1 MKSSNYKKMKYLK
14 NTLIITI
21 LYFLMVNVQTVYS
34 QVIEN
39 YEGTPITMNI
49 LNGGATDLST
59 LTVVNNPFK
68 TGINTSNKV
77 CYLLR
82 DKDGIPGEGFWSTK
96 TIDLTTNKY
105 IHVKVYKTRITAVKL
120 KVEDGL
126 GGILEIASINPQIK
140 VNQWEDLV
148 FDFSS
153 LTGNYTKIS
162 LMPDVIDPVGLGAD
176 INIYFDDI
184 IINNNPNA
192 VTFVEELFQNS
203 YKLYK
208 DIRKSNGVY
217 LDALALNGAGAKP
230 AAIAANGIGLMS
242 LCIADAMYI
251 KTGDAVNW
259 EAAANQVI
267 ATTQTFIDFKNNGK
281 INGAGM
287 FPRYFRWDTG
297 SQEGTW
303 PYEYSTIDNA
313 IFAMGLQM
321 CKNYFSSNSTIVSNV
336 NILLGSMDY
345 TKAIYPTQIAMVL
358 DQSGTIGSAFTI
370 PFNEYMVVAWLAK
383 NANSSNPG
391 YAKSQTFWN
400 TYFANP
406 TTAPISR
413 PNYAGY
419 VTLSDGG
426 YLSCFIPQFCYY
438 FVNMFK
444 NDTNYMSYFNNWLNA
459 DKLFATNNGAPNS
472 FEWGLGAGEIPGG
485 GYSADKINDNPNKIV
500 SPHIIAGFSP
510 IYSNAKSDL
519 LSLYN
524 NGNGASIYSIPSNTS
539 KKVLWRYKRTDTA
552 TRASYIQA
560 IDYSTML
567 FGLAS
572 LSENLGVNWFSSYNW
587 PLDLQALSLDDLSN
601 INDKVTV
608 YPNPFVE
615 KITVSVKEK
624 ERSEI
629 KIFDV
634 SGKLIVA
641 TKMNILTETIYL
653 PKGLP
658 SGLYILELKTLN
670 DSVRVKIVKK

>member
-1 MKSSNYKKMKYLK
+1 MKYLI
-14 NTLIITI
+14 NSFTTII
-21 LYFLMVNVQTVYS
+21 LFFSMFYMQAAYS

-49 LNGGATDLST
+49 LNGGASDLST
-59 LTVVNNPFK
+59 LTVINNPFK

-82 DKDGIPGEGFWSTK
+82 DKDGIPDEGFWSTK
-96 TIDLTTNKY
+96 TVDLTTNKY
-105 IHVKVYKTRITAVKL
+105 IHVKVYKTRITSVKF

-126 GGILEIASINPQIK
+126 GGIFEITSINPQTK

-148 FDFSS
+148 FNFSS
-153 LTGNYTKIS
+153 LTGSYTKIS
-162 LMPDVIDPVGLGAD
+162 FMPDVLDPVGLGAD

-184 IINNNPNA
+184 IINNNSNA
-192 VTFVEELFQNS
+192 ITFVDELFQNS

-217 LDALALNGAGAKP
+217 LDALAQNGAGAKP

-242 LCIADAMYI
+242 LCIADAMYN
-251 KTGDAVNW
+251 KTGDLVNW
-259 EAAANQVI
+259 EATANQAI

-297 SQEGTW
+297 SQDGTW

-321 CKNYFSSNSTIVSNV
+321 CKNYFSSNGTIVSNV
-336 NILLGSMDY
+336 NILLGYMDY
-345 TKAIYPTQIAMVL
+345 TKAIYPSQIAMIL
-358 DQSGTIGSAFTI
+358 DQSGNNGSAFTI
-370 PFNEYMVVAWLAK
+370 PFNEYMLVAWLAK
-383 NANSSNPG
+383 NTNSSNPG

-406 TTAPISR
+406 TTAPISK

-426 YLSCFIPQFCYY
+426 YLSSFIPQFCYY
-438 FVNMFK
+438 FVNIFR
-444 NDTNYMSYFNNWLNA
+444 NDTNYMSYFNNWLNS
-459 DKLFATNNGAPNS
+459 DKLFAINDGAPNS
-472 FEWGLGAGEIPGG
+472 YEWGLGAGEIPGG

-510 IYSNAKSDL
+510 IYSNTKSDL

-524 NGNGASIYSIPSNTS
+524 NGNGPSIYSLPSNTS
-539 KKVLWRYKRTDTA
+539 KKVLWRYKRMDTA

-587 PLDLQALSLDDLSN
+587 PLNLQGLATDNFSN
-601 INDKVTV
+601 ITDKITV

-615 KITVSVKEK
+615 KITVSVKDIEGAN
-624 ERSEI
+624 I
-629 KIFDV
+629 KIYDV
-634 SGKLIVA
+634 LGKQIFA
-641 TKMNILTETIYL
+641 KKMNNLTETIYL
-653 PKGLP
+653 PKQLS
-658 SGLYILELKTLN
+658 SGLYILELKTN
-670 DSVRVKIVKK
+670 NVSARIKIIKK

>member
-1 MKSSNYKKMKYLK
+1 MKNLK
-14 NTLIITI
+14 NSITVI
-21 LYFLMVNVQTVYS
+21 VLYFLIFDGQVAYS
-34 QVIEN
+34 QIIEN
-39 YEGTPITMNI
+39 YEGTPITMNTI
-49 LNGGATDLST
+49 NGGATDLST
-59 LTVVNNPFK
+59 LTIINNPYK

-77 CYLLR
+77 CKLLR
-82 DKDGIPGEGFWSTK
+82 DKDGLPEAGFWATK
-96 TIDLTTNKY
+96 SINLSTNKY
-105 IHVKVYKTRITAVKL
+105 IHVKVYKTRITPVKF

-126 GGILEIASINPQIK
+126 GGIFEMTSINPQTKI
-140 VNQWEDLV
+140 NQWEDLV

-162 LMPDVIDPVGLGAD
+162 LIPDFISPVGLGAD

-184 IINNNPNA
+184 IINTNPNA
-192 VTFVEELFQNS
+192 VTFVDELFQNS

-259 EAAANQVI
+259 EATANQVI

-281 INGAGM
+281 VNGAGM
-287 FPRYFRWDTG
+287 FPRYFRWDNG
-297 SQEGTW
+297 SQDGTW

-313 IFAMGLQM
+313 IFAMGLYM
-321 CKNYFSSNSTIVSNV
+321 CKNYFSGNATIVSNV
-336 NILLGSMDY
+336 NILLASMDY
-345 TKAIYPTQIAMVL
+345 TKAIYPTQMAMIL
-358 DQSGTIGSAFTI
+358 DQSGNSGTAFTN
-370 PFNEYMVVAWLAK
+370 PFNEYMLVAWLAK
-383 NANSSNPG
+383 NANSSNSG

-406 TTAPISR
+406 KTAPISR

-438 FVNMFK
+438 FVNQFK
-444 NDTNYMSYFNNWLNA
+444 NEANYMSYFNNWLNS
-459 DKLFATNNGAPNS
+459 DKLFAINDGAPNS
-472 FEWGLGAGEIPGG
+472 YEWGLGAGEIPGG

-510 IYSNAKSDL
+510 IYSNAKADL

-524 NGNGASIYSIPSNTS
+524 NGNGASIYSLQSNTA
-539 KKVLWRYKRTDTA
+539 KKVLWRYKRNVTA
-552 TRASYIQA
+552 ARAFYIQA

-587 PLDLQALSLDDLSN
+587 PLNLQGLAIEDFSN
-601 INDKVTV
+601 KTNNIAV
-608 YPNPFVE
+608 YPNSFDD
-615 KITVSVKEK
+615 KITISVKELN
-624 ERSEI
+624 EAEI
-629 KIFDV
+629 KIFDF
-634 SGKLIVA
+634 SGKQILSY
-641 TKMNILTETIYL
+641 KMNNLIETIYF
-653 PKGLP
+653 PKQLS
-658 SGLYILELKTLN
+658 SGLYILELKTNN
-670 DSVRVKIVKK
+670 DSARVKIIKK

>member
-1 MKSSNYKKMKYLK
+1 MKYLK
-14 NTLIITI
+14 NTHATII
-21 LYFLMVNVQTVYS
+21 LYFSIVFLQTSYS

-49 LNGGATDLST
+49 LNGGVTDLST
-59 LTVVNNPFK
+59 LSVINNPYK

-77 CYLLR
+77 CNLLR
-82 DKDGIPGEGFWSTK
+82 DKDGIPDTGFWSTK

-105 IHVKVYKTRITAVKL
+105 IHVKVYKTRITTVKF

-126 GGILEIASINPQIK
+126 GGFLEISSINPQTKI
-140 VNQWEDLV
+140 NQWEDLV

-162 LMPDVIDPVGLGAD
+162 LMPDFMDPVGLIAD

-184 IINNNPNA
+184 IINNNSNA
-192 VTFVEELFQNS
+192 FTFIDELFQNS

-242 LCIADAMYI
+242 LCIANAMYL

-259 EAAANQVI
+259 EATENQVI

-287 FPRYFRWDTG
+287 FPRYFRWDNG
-297 SQEGTW
+297 SQDGSW
-303 PYEYSTIDNA
+303 SYEYSTIDNA
-313 IFAMGLQM
+313 IFALGLHM
-321 CKNYFSSNSTIVSNV
+321 CKNYFSGNPTIVSNV
-336 NILLGSMDY
+336 NTLLIAMDY

-358 DQSGTIGSAFTI
+358 DQSGNTGTAFTN
-370 PFNEYMVVAWLAK
+370 PFNEYMLVSWLAK
-383 NANSSNPG
+383 NTDISNPG

-413 PNYAGY
+413 PNYYGF

-438 FVNMFK
+438 FVNIFK
-444 NDTNYMSYFNNWLNA
+444 NDANYMSYFNNWLNA
-459 DKLFATNNGAPNS
+459 DKIFATNNGAPNS
-472 FEWGLGAGEIPGG
+472 YEWGLGAGEIPGG

-510 IYSNAKSDL
+510 IYSNTKSNL

-524 NGNGASIYSIPSNTS
+524 NDSGVSIYSLPSNTS
-539 KKVLWRYKRTDTA
+539 KKVLWRYKRIDTGA
-552 TRASYIQA
+552 RASYIQA

-572 LSENLGVNWFSSYNW
+572 LPENLGVNWFSFYNW
-587 PLDLQALSLDDLSN
+587 PLNVQALATEDFSN
-601 INDKVTV
+601 KTDKINV

-615 KITVSVKEK
+615 KISISVKEITK
-624 ERSEI
+624 ANI

-634 SGKLIVA
+634 SGKQIMA
-641 TKMNILTETIYL
+641 TKMNNLTETIYL
-653 PKGLP
+653 PKELA
-658 SGLYILELKTLN
+658 SGLYILELKTN
-670 DSVRVKIVKK
+670 TDSFRVKIIKK

>member
-1 MKSSNYKKMKYLK
+1 MKYLK
-14 NTLIITI
+14 KQIASNIVYLICFIG
-21 LYFLMVNVQTVYS
+21 QTSYS

-39 YEGTPITMNI
+39 YEGTPLTMNI
-49 LNGGATDLST
+49 LNGGVADLSS

-77 CYLLR
+77 CNLLR
-82 DKDGIPGEGFWSTK
+82 DKDGIPGAGFWATK
-96 TIDLTTNKY
+96 TVNLAINKFV
-105 IHVKVYKTRITAVKL
+105 HVKVYKSRITVVKFI
-120 KVEDGL
+120 VEDGA
-126 GGILEIASINPQIK
+126 GGILEMASINPQTK

-162 LMPDVIDPVGLGAD
+162 LIPDFSNPVALSAD

-184 IINNNPNA
+184 IINSNPNPIS
-192 VTFVEELFQNS
+192 FIDELFQNS

-242 LCIADAMYI
+242 LCISDAMYT

-259 EAAANQVI
+259 EATANQVI

-287 FPRYFRWDTG
+287 FPRYFRWDNG
-297 SQEGTW
+297 SQDGSW
-303 PYEYSTIDNA
+303 SYEYSTIDNA

-321 CKNYFSSNSTIVSNV
+321 CKNYFSGNATIVSNV
-336 NILLGSMDY
+336 NNLLQSMDY
-345 TKAIYPTQIAMVL
+345 TKAIYPSQIAMVL
-358 DQSGTIGSAFTI
+358 DQSGNSGTAFTI
-370 PFNEYMVVAWLAK
+370 PFNEYMLVAWLAK
-383 NANSSNPG
+383 NSNPMNPG

-413 PNYAGY
+413 PNYGGY

-438 FVNMFK
+438 FVNIFK
-444 NDTNYMSYFNNWLNA
+444 NDANYMAYYNNWLNA
-459 DKLFATNNGAPNS
+459 DKLYAINNGAPNS
-472 FEWGLGAGEIPGG
+472 YEWGLGAGEIPGG
-485 GYSADKINDNPNKIV
+485 GYSADKINSNLNKIV
-500 SPHIIAGFSP
+500 SPHIISGFSS
-510 IYSNAKSDL
+510 IYSNSKTDL

-524 NGNGASIYSIPSNTS
+524 NGNGASVYSLPSNNA
-539 KKVLWRYKRTDTA
+539 KKVLWRYKRIDTA
-552 TRASYIQA
+552 VRASYVQA

-572 LSENLGVNWFSSYNW
+572 LPENLGINWFSSYNW
-587 PLDLQALSLDDLSN
+587 PLDIQVLSVVDFFHKSDN
-601 INDKVTV
+601 IKV

-615 KITVSVKEK
+615 KITVSVKEIK
-624 ERSEI
+624 NAEI
-629 KIFDV
+629 KIFDM
-634 SGKLIVA
+634 SGKQVLT
-641 TKMNILTETIYL
+641 TKMNNLTETIFL
-653 PKGLP
+653 PKQLAA
-658 SGLYILELKTLN
+658 GLYILELKAN
-670 DSVRVKIVKK
+670 DESVKVKIIKK

>member
-1 MKSSNYKKMKYLK
+1 MKSIKLYKMKNLK
-14 NTLIITI
+14 NSITATI
-21 LYFLMVNVQTVYS
+21 LYFLMSNVQVAYS

-49 LNGGATDLST
+49 LNGGSEDLSS
-59 LTVVNNPFK
+59 LTVINNPFK

-77 CYLLR
+77 CNLLR
-82 DKDGIPGEGFWSTK
+82 DKDGIPGTGFWATK
-96 TIDLTTNKY
+96 TVDFTVNKY
-105 IHVKVYKTRITAVKL
+105 IHVKVYKTRITAVKF

-126 GGILEIASINPQIK
+126 GGILEMTSINPQTKI
-140 VNQWEDLV
+140 NQWEDLV

-153 LTGNYTKIS
+153 LTGNYAKIS
-162 LMPDVIDPVGLGAD
+162 LMPDFVDPVGLGAD

-184 IINNNPNA
+184 IVNNNPNPIS
-192 VTFVEELFQNS
+192 FIDELFQNS

-242 LCIADAMYI
+242 LCISDAMYA

-259 EAAANQVI
+259 EATANQVI

-287 FPRYFRWDTG
+287 FPRYFRWDSG

-321 CKNYFSSNSTIVSNV
+321 CKNYFSGNATIVSNV
-336 NILLGSMDY
+336 NILLASMDY
-345 TKAIYPTQIAMVL
+345 TKAIYPTQMAMVL
-358 DQSGTIGSAFTI
+358 DQSGNNGSAFTS
-370 PFNEYMVVAWLAK
+370 PFNEYMLVSWLAK
-383 NANSSNPG
+383 NANVANPG

-426 YLSCFIPQFCYY
+426 YLSSFIPQFCYY
-438 FVNMFK
+438 FVNIFK
-444 NDTNYMSYFNNWLNA
+444 NDANYMSYYNNWLNA
-459 DKLFATNNGAPNS
+459 DKLFAINDGAPNNY
-472 FEWGLGAGEIPGG
+472 EWGLGAGEIPGG

-500 SPHIIAGFSP
+500 SPHIISGFST

-524 NGNGASIYSIPSNTS
+524 NGSGASVYGLPSNTS
-539 KKVLWRYKRTDTA
+539 KKVLWRYKRNDTA
-552 TRASYIQA
+552 ARASYVQA

-572 LSENLGVNWFSSYNW
+572 LPENLGVNWFSAYNW
-587 PLDLQALSLDDLSN
+587 PLDINALAIDDFSN
-601 INDKVTV
+601 TSDKIQV

-615 KITVSVKEK
+615 KITISVKEINGAQ
-624 ERSEI
+624 I

-634 SGKLIVA
+634 SGKQIVA
-641 TKMNILTETIYL
+641 AKMNNLTETIYV
-653 PKGLP
+653 PKELA
-658 SGLYILELKTLN
+658 SGLYILELKTNN
-670 DSVRVKIVKK
+670 DSVRVKIIKK

>member
-1 MKSSNYKKMKYLK
+1 MINSK
-14 NTLIITI
+14 NTIGTII
-21 LYFLMVNVQTVYS
+21 LYFSMIFVQVAYS

-39 YEGTPITMNI
+39 YEGTSITMNV
-49 LNGGATDLST
+49 LNGGASDLST
-59 LTVVNNPFK
+59 LTVISNPFK

-77 CYLLR
+77 CKLLR
-82 DKDGIPGEGFWSTK
+82 DKDGIPDTGFWSTK
-96 TIDLTTNKY
+96 TIDLTSNKY
-105 IHVKVYKTRITAVKL
+105 IHVKVYKTRITTVKF

-126 GGILEIASINPQIK
+126 GGILEMASINPPTK

-162 LMPDVIDPVGLGAD
+162 FMPDVIDPVGLGAD

-192 VTFVEELFQNS
+192 FTFVDELFQNS

-217 LDALALNGAGAKP
+217 LDALALYGAGAKP

-242 LCIADAMYI
+242 LCIADAMYL

-259 EAAANQVI
+259 EATANQVI

-297 SQEGTW
+297 SQDGSW
-303 PYEYSTIDNA
+303 PYEYSTVDNA

-336 NILLGSMDY
+336 NILLGYMDY
-345 TKAIYPTQIAMVL
+345 TKAIYPSQIAMIL
-358 DQSGTIGSAFTI
+358 DQSGNNGSAFTI
-370 PFNEYMVVAWLAK
+370 PFNEYMLVAWLAK
-383 NANSSNPG
+383 NTNSSNPG

-419 VTLSDGG
+419 ITLSDGG

-438 FVNMFK
+438 FVNFFK
-444 NDTNYMSYFNNWLNA
+444 NDTKYMSYFNNWLNA
-459 DKLFATNNGAPNS
+459 DKLFAINDGAPNS
-472 FEWGLGAGEIPGG
+472 YEWGLGAGEIPGG

-510 IYSNAKSDL
+510 IYSNTKSDL

-524 NGNGASIYSIPSNTS
+524 NGNGVSIYSLPSNTS
-539 KKVLWRYKRTDTA
+539 KKVLWRYKRIDTA
-552 TRASYIQA
+552 ARASYIQA

-572 LSENLGVNWFSSYNW
+572 LSENLGINWFPSYNW
-587 PLDLQALSLDDLSN
+587 PLDFQGLATDNFSN
-601 INDKVTV
+601 KTDKFTV

-615 KITVSVKEK
+615 KITISVKEINGA
-624 ERSEI
+624 EI
-629 KIFDV
+629 KISDV
-634 SGKLIVA
+634 TGKQILA
-641 TKMNILTETIYL
+641 TKMNNLIETIYL
-653 PKGLP
+653 PKQLS
-658 SGLYILELKTLN
+658 SGLYILELKTNN
-670 DSVRVKIVKK
+670 DSTIIKLIKK

>member
-1 MKSSNYKKMKYLK
+1 MKTSNYKKMKNFK
-14 NTLIITI
+14 KSITITI
-21 LYFLMVNVQTVYS
+21 LYFLMVNGQTAYS
-34 QVIEN
+34 QIIEN
-39 YEGTPITMNI
+39 YEGTPMTMNV
-49 LNGGATDLST
+49 LNGGSEDLSA
-59 LTVVNNPFK
+59 LTVINNPFK

-77 CYLLR
+77 CNLLR
-82 DKDGIPGEGFWSTK
+82 DKDGIPGTGFWATK
-96 TIDLTTNKY
+96 TVDLTTNKF
-105 IHVKVYKTRITAVKL
+105 IHVKVYKTRITPVKF

-126 GGILEIASINPQIK
+126 GGILEMTRTNPQTKI
-140 VNQWEDLV
+140 NQWEDLV

-153 LTGNYTKIS
+153 LTGNHVKIS
-162 LMPDVIDPVGLGAD
+162 LMPDFIDPVGLSAD

-184 IINNNPNA
+184 IVNNNPNPIS
-192 VTFVEELFQNS
+192 FIDELFQNS

-242 LCIADAMYI
+242 LCIADAMYA

-259 EAAANQVI
+259 EATANQVI

-287 FPRYFRWDTG
+287 FPRYFRWDNG

-321 CKNYFSSNSTIVSNV
+321 CKNYFSSNATIVSNV
-336 NILLGSMDY
+336 NILLASMDY
-345 TKAIYPTQIAMVL
+345 TKAIYPSQIAMVL
-358 DQSGTIGSAFTI
+358 DQSGNNGSAFTI
-370 PFNEYMVVAWLAK
+370 PFNEYMLVAWLAK
-383 NANSSNPG
+383 NSNTANPG
-391 YAKSQTFWN
+391 YTKSQTFWN

-438 FVNMFK
+438 FVNIFK

-459 DKLFATNNGAPNS
+459 DKLFAINDGAPNS
-472 FEWGLGAGEIPGG
+472 YEWGLGAGEIPGG

-500 SPHIIAGFSP
+500 SPHIISGFSP
-510 IYSNAKSDL
+510 IYSNTKSDL

-524 NGNGASIYSIPSNTS
+524 NASGASIYSLPSNAS
-539 KKVLWRYKRTDTA
+539 KKVLWRYKRNDTGA
-552 TRASYIQA
+552 RAYYIQA

-572 LSENLGVNWFSSYNW
+572 LPENLGVNWFSSYNW
-587 PLDLQALSLDDLSN
+587 PLDIQALATADFSN
-601 INDKVTV
+601 ETDKIQV

-615 KITVSVKEK
+615 KITISVKEF
-624 ERSEI
+624 ENSEI
-629 KIFDV
+629 KIFDA
-634 SGKLIVA
+634 SGKQIMT
-641 TKMNILTETIYL
+641 TKMNNVTETIYL
-653 PKGLP
+653 PKQLS
-658 SGLYILELKTLN
+658 SGLYILELKTNN
-670 DSVRVKIVKK
+670 DATRIKLIKK

>member
-1 MKSSNYKKMKYLK
+1 MKNSK
-14 NTLIITI
+14 NCITVII
-21 LYFLMVNVQTVYS
+21 LYFSLVYGQVAYS
-34 QVIEN
+34 QIIEN
-39 YEGTPITMNI
+39 YEGTPMNMNVLI
-49 LNGGATDLST
+49 GGAEDLSS

-77 CYLLR
+77 CNLLR
-82 DKDGIPGEGFWSTK
+82 DKDGIPGIDFWSTK
-96 TIDLTTNKY
+96 TVDLTTNKY
-105 IHVKVYKTRITAVKL
+105 IHVKVYKTRITAVKF

-126 GGILEIASINPQIK
+126 GGILEMTSINPQTKI
-140 VNQWEDLV
+140 NQWEDLV

-162 LMPDVIDPVGLGAD
+162 LMPDFIDPVGLGAD

-184 IINNNPNA
+184 MVNNNPNSISYID
-192 VTFVEELFQNS
+192 ELFQNS

-217 LDALALNGAGAKP
+217 LDALALNGSGAKP

-242 LCIADAMYI
+242 LCISDAIYA

-259 EAAANQVI
+259 EATANQVI

-287 FPRYFRWDTG
+287 FPRYFRWDNG
-297 SQEGTW
+297 SQDGSW

-313 IFAMGLQM
+313 IFAMGLHM
-321 CKNYFSSNSTIVSNV
+321 CKNYFSGNATIVSNV
-336 NILLGSMDY
+336 NNLLAAMDY
-345 TKAIYPTQIAMVL
+345 TKAIYPSQIAMVL
-358 DQSGTIGSAFTI
+358 DQSGNIGSAFTI
-370 PFNEYMVVAWLAK
+370 PFNEYMLVSWLAK
-383 NANSSNPG
+383 NANISNPG

-406 TTAPISR
+406 ATAPITR
-413 PNYAGY
+413 PNYGGY

-438 FVNMFK
+438 FVGVFK
-444 NDTNYMSYFNNWLNA
+444 NDANYMSYYNNWLNA
-459 DKLFATNNGAPNS
+459 DKLFAINDGAPNNY
-472 FEWGLGAGEIPGG
+472 EWGLGAGEIPGG

-500 SPHIIAGFSP
+500 SPHIISGFSS
-510 IYSNAKSDL
+510 IYSNTKPDL

-524 NGNGASIYSIPSNTS
+524 NGSGAAIYSLPSNTA
-539 KKVLWRYKRTDTA
+539 KKVLWRYKRNDPSA
-552 TRASYIQA
+552 RASYVQA

-572 LSENLGVNWFSSYNW
+572 LPENLGVNWFSSYNW
-587 PLDLQALSLDDLSN
+587 PLDVQALAIEDFSN
-601 INDKVTV
+601 EADKIRV

-615 KITVSVKEK
+615 KITISVKEI
-624 ERSEI
+624 ENSEI
-629 KIFDV
+629 KIFDA
-634 SGKLIVA
+634 SGKQIMT
-641 TKMNILTETIYL
+641 TKMNNLTETIYL
-653 PKGLP
+653 PKQLA
-658 SGLYILELKTLN
+658 SGMYILELKTNN
-670 DSVRVKIVKK
+670 DSVRVKIIKK

>member
-1 MKSSNYKKMKYLK
+1 MKYFK
-14 NTLIITI
+14 KSITISI
-21 LYFLMVNVQTVYS
+21 LYFSIVFVQMSYS
-34 QVIEN
+34 QVVEN
-39 YEGTPITMNI
+39 YEGTPMMMNI
-49 LNGGATDLST
+49 LNGDATDLST
-59 LTVVNNPFK
+59 LIVVNNPFK

-77 CYLLR
+77 CNLLR

-96 TIDLTTNKY
+96 TVDLTINKY
-105 IHVKVYKTRITAVKL
+105 MHVKVFKTRITPVKFI
-120 KVEDGL
+120 VEDGL
-126 GGILEIASINPQIK
+126 GGVFEVSSTNLQTKI
-140 VNQWEDLV
+140 NQWEDLV

-153 LTGNYTKIS
+153 VAGNYSKIS
-162 LMPDVIDPVGLGAD
+162 LIPDFIDPVGLSAD
-176 INIYFDDI
+176 MNIYFDDI
-184 IINNNPNA
+184 ILNNNPHA
-192 VTFVEELFQNS
+192 FTFIDELFQNS

-217 LDALALNGAGAKP
+217 LDALALNGVGPKP

-259 EAAANQVI
+259 EATANQVI

-287 FPRYFRWDTG
+287 FPRYFRWDNG
-297 SQEGTW
+297 SQDGSW
-303 PYEYSTIDNA
+303 SYEYSTIDNA

-321 CKNYFSSNSTIVSNV
+321 CKNYFSGNATIVSNV
-336 NILLGSMDY
+336 NILLASMDY
-345 TKAIYPTQIAMVL
+345 TKAIYPTQMAMVL
-358 DQSGTIGSAFTI
+358 DQSGNIGSAFTS

-383 NANSSNPG
+383 NSNTANPG

-406 TTAPISR
+406 NTAPIAR

-426 YLSCFIPQFCYY
+426 YLSSFISQFCYY
-438 FVNMFK
+438 FVNMLK
-444 NDTNYMSYFNNWLNA
+444 KDTNYMSYFNNWLNA
-459 DKLFATNNGAPNS
+459 DKLYATNNGAPNS

-510 IYSNAKSDL
+510 IYTNTKSDL

-524 NGNGASIYSIPSNTS
+524 NGNGASIYSLPSNTA
-539 KKVLWRYKRTDTA
+539 KKVLWRYKRNDTGA
-552 TRASYIQA
+552 RAYYIQA

-572 LSENLGVNWFSSYNW
+572 LPENLGVNWFSTFNW
-587 PLDLQALSLDDLSN
+587 PLDIQTLAATDFSN
-601 INDKVTV
+601 STDKIKA

-615 KITVSVKEK
+615 KITISVQEF
-624 ERSEI
+624 ENSEI
-629 KIFDV
+629 KIFDT
-634 SGKLIVA
+634 SGKKIMIS
-641 TKMNILTETIYL
+641 KMNNLSETIYL
-653 PKGLP
+653 PKQLS
-658 SGLYILELKTLN
+658 SGLYILELKTNTETTRIKL
-670 DSVRVKIVKK
+670 IKK

>member
-1 MKSSNYKKMKYLK
+1 MKYLK

-21 LYFLMVNVQTVYS
+21 LYFLMVNSEAAYS

-59 LTVVNNPFK
+59 VTVVNNPFK

-82 DKDGIPGEGFWSTK
+82 DKDGIPGEGFWSAK

-105 IHVKVYKTRITAVKL
+105 IHVKVYKTRITAVKF

-126 GGILEIASINPQIK
+126 GGILEIASINPQTK

-162 LMPDVIDPVGLGAD
+162 FMPDVIDPVGLGAD

-192 VTFVEELFQNS
+192 ITFVDELFQNS

-259 EAAANQVI
+259 EATANQVI
-267 ATTQTFIDFKNNGK
+267 ATTQTFIDFKNNSK

-287 FPRYFRWDTG
+287 FPRYFKWDTG
-297 SQEGTW
+297 SQDGTW

-321 CKNYFSSNSTIVSNV
+321 CKNYFSSNPTIVSNV

-358 DQSGTIGSAFTI
+358 DQSGTIGSAFTN
-370 PFNEYMVVAWLAK
+370 PFNEYMLVAWLAK
-383 NANSSNPG
+383 NTNSSNPG

-524 NGNGASIYSIPSNTS
+524 NGLGASIYSLPSNTS
-539 KKVLWRYKRTDTA
+539 KKVLWRYKRIDTA
-552 TRASYIQA
+552 ARASYIQA
-560 IDYSTML
+560 IDYSTLL

-587 PLDLQALSLDDLSN
+587 PLDLQALSVDDLSN

-641 TKMNILTETIYL
+641 TKMNNLTETIYL
-653 PKGLP
+653 PKELS
-658 SGLYILELKTLN
+658 SGMYILELKKN
-670 DSVRVKIVKK
+670 NESIRIKIIKN

>member
-1 MKSSNYKKMKYLK
+1 MKYLK
-14 NTLIITI
+14 KSIILTL
-21 LYFLMVNVQTVYS
+21 LYFSLVTLQPAYS

-49 LNGGATDLST
+49 VNGGATDLST
-59 LTVVNNPFK
+59 LTVINNPFK

-77 CYLLR
+77 CNLLR
-82 DKDGIPGEGFWSTK
+82 DKDGIPEAGFWATK
-96 TIDLTTNKY
+96 MVDFTTNKY
-105 IHVKVYKTRITAVKL
+105 IHIKVFKTRITTVKF
-120 KVEDGL
+120 KVEDGM
-126 GGILEIASINPQIK
+126 GGILEIASINPQTK

-153 LTGNYTKIS
+153 ITGNYTKIS
-162 LMPDVIDPVGLGAD
+162 LLPDFIDPVGLSAD
-176 INIYFDDI
+176 ITVYFDDI
-184 IINNNPNA
+184 ILNNNPNPI
-192 VTFVEELFQNS
+192 TFIDELFQNS
-203 YKLYK
+203 YLLYK
-208 DIRKSNGVY
+208 GIRMSNGIY
-217 LDALALNGAGAKP
+217 LDALAINGAGAKP

-251 KTGDAVNW
+251 KTGDAFNW
-259 EAAANQVI
+259 EPTANQVI
-267 ATTQTFIDFKNNGK
+267 ATTQKFIDFKNNGK

-297 SQEGTW
+297 SQEGSW

-321 CKNYFSSNSTIVSNV
+321 CKNYFSNNATIVSNV
-336 NILLGSMDY
+336 TILLNSMDY
-345 TKAIYPTQIAMVL
+345 TKAIYPTQMAMIL
-358 DQSGTIGSAFTI
+358 DQSGNIGSAFTN
-370 PFNEYMVVAWLAK
+370 PFNEYMLVAWLAK
-383 NANSSNPG
+383 NTNSSNLG

-406 TTAPISR
+406 TTAPIAR
-413 PNYAGY
+413 PNYSGY

-459 DKLFATNNGAPNS
+459 DKLYATNNGAPNS

-500 SPHIIAGFSP
+500 SPHIISGFSP
-510 IYSNAKSDL
+510 IYSNAKADL
-519 LSLYN
+519 ISLYN
-524 NGNGASIYSIPSNTS
+524 NGSGASIYSIPSNTA

-572 LSENLGVNWFSSYNW
+572 LPENLGANWFSSYNW

-601 INDKVTV
+601 KNDKITV
-608 YPNPFVE
+608 YPNPFDD
-615 KITVSVKEK
+615 KIIISLKEK
-624 ERSEI
+624 TTAEI
-629 KIFDV
+629 HIFDV
-634 SGKLIVA
+634 SGKQILA
-641 TKMNILTETIYL
+641 TKINNFTETIDL
-653 PKGLP
+653 PKQLQ
-658 SGLYILELKTLN
+658 SGLYILELKTN
-670 DSVRVKIVKK
+670 SETFRIKIVKK

>member
-1 MKSSNYKKMKYLK
+1 MKNSK
-14 NTLIITI
+14 NCITVLI
-21 LYFLMVNVQTVYS
+21 LYFSLVYGQVAYS
-34 QVIEN
+34 QIIEN
-39 YEGTPITMNI
+39 YEGTPMTMNVLI
-49 LNGGATDLST
+49 GGAADLST
-59 LTVVNNPFK
+59 ITVINNPFK

-77 CYLLR
+77 CNLLR
-82 DKDGIPGEGFWSTK
+82 DKDGIAGAGFWSTK
-96 TIDLTTNKY
+96 TVDLTTNKY
-105 IHVKVYKTRITAVKL
+105 IHVKVYKTRITPVKF

-126 GGILEIASINPQIK
+126 GGILEMASINPQTKI
-140 VNQWEDLV
+140 NQWEDLV

-162 LMPDVIDPVGLGAD
+162 LMPDFIEPVGLAAD

-184 IINNNPNA
+184 IVNNNPNSIS
-192 VTFVEELFQNS
+192 FIDELFQNS

-217 LDALALNGAGAKP
+217 LDALALYGAGAKP

-242 LCIADAMYI
+242 LCIANAMYV

-259 EAAANQVI
+259 EATANQVI

-281 INGAGM
+281 TNGAGM

-297 SQEGTW
+297 SQDGTW

-313 IFAMGLQM
+313 IFAMGLHM
-321 CKNYFSSNSTIVSNV
+321 CKNYFSGNATIVANAT
-336 NILLGSMDY
+336 NLLAAMDY
-345 TKAIYPTQIAMVL
+345 TKAIYPTNIAMIL
-358 DQSGTIGSAFTI
+358 DQSGNVGSAFTS
-370 PFNEYMVVAWLAK
+370 PFNEYMLVSWLAK
-383 NANSSNPG
+383 NANTSNPG

-438 FVNMFK
+438 FVNFFK
-444 NDTNYMSYFNNWLNA
+444 NDANYMSYYNNWLNA
-459 DKLFATNNGAPNS
+459 DKLFAINDGAPNNY
-472 FEWGLGAGEIPGG
+472 EWGLGAGEIPGG

-500 SPHIIAGFSP
+500 SPHIISGFSS
-510 IYSNAKSDL
+510 IYSNTKPDL

-524 NGNGASIYSIPSNTS
+524 NGSGASIYSLPSNTS
-539 KKVLWRYKRTDTA
+539 KNFLWRYKRNDPT
-552 TRASYIQA
+552 TRAYYVQA

-572 LSENLGVNWFSSYNW
+572 LPENLGVNWFSSYNW
-587 PLDLQALSLDDLSN
+587 PLDIQALATADFSN
-601 INDKVTV
+601 ETDKIRV

-615 KITVSVKEK
+615 KITISVKEIK
-624 ERSEI
+624 DAKI
-629 KIFDV
+629 KIFDM
-634 SGKLIVA
+634 SGKQILE
-641 TKMNILTETIYL
+641 TKMYNLTETIYM
-653 PKGLP
+653 PKQLS
-658 SGLYILELKTLN
+658 SGLYILELKTNN
-670 DSVRVKIVKK
+670 DSVRVKIIKR

>member
-1 MKSSNYKKMKYLK
+1 M
-14 NTLIITI
+14 
-21 LYFLMVNVQTVYS
+21 QAAYS

-105 IHVKVYKTRITAVKL
+105 IHVKVYKTRITSVSF

-126 GGILEIASINPQIK
+126 GGILEIASINPQTK

-153 LTGNYTKIS
+153 LTGIYTKIS
-162 LMPDVIDPVGLGAD
+162 LMPDFIDPVGLGAD

-184 IINNNPNA
+184 FINNNPNSI
-192 VTFVEELFQNS
+192 TFVDELFQNS

-230 AAIAANGIGLMS
+230 AAIAANGIGIMS
-242 LCIADAMYI
+242 LCIADAMYN
-251 KTGDAVNW
+251 KTGDGVNW
-259 EAAANQVI
+259 EATANQVI

-297 SQEGTW
+297 SQDGTW

-345 TKAIYPTQIAMVL
+345 TKAIYPSQIAMVL
-358 DQSGTIGSAFTI
+358 DQSGTIGSAFTN
-370 PFNEYMVVAWLAK
+370 PFNEYMLVAWLAK
-383 NANSSNPG
+383 NTNSSNPG
-391 YAKSQTFWN
+391 YAKSLTFWN

-524 NGNGASIYSIPSNTS
+524 NGLGASIYSLPSNTS
-539 KKVLWRYKRTDTA
+539 KKVLWRYKRIDTA

-572 LSENLGVNWFSSYNW
+572 LSENLGANWFSSYNW

-601 INDKVTV
+601 KNDKITV

-615 KITVSVKEK
+615 KITVSVKEIA
-624 ERSEI
+624 EANIRI
-629 KIFDV
+629 LDV
-634 SGKLIVA
+634 SGKLIIA
-641 TKMNILTETIYL
+641 TKMNNLAETIYL

-658 SGLYILELKTLN
+658 SGLYILELKTIN
-670 DSVRVKIVKK
+670 DTVRVKIVKK